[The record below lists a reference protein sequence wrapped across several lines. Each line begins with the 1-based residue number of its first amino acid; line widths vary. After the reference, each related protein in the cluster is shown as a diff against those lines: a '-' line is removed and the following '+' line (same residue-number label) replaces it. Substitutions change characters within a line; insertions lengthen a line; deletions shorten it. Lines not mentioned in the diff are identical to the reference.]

1 MRDENKKNTYK
12 VGNPYQPPILFALVM
27 SEKEERMPTSILSAL
42 ASALSILV
50 GILSSFSLITRANR
64 IGG

>member
-42 ASALSILV
+42 E
-50 GILSSFSLITRANR
+50 T
-64 IGG
+64 